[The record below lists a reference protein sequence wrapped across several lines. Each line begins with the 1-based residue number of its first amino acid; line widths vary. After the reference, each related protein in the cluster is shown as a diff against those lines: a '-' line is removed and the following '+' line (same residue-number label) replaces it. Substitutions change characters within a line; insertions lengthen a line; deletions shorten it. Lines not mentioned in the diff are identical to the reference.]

1 VKRPDGNKKGKTKLL
16 LPSAMEIEYLEK
28 LYLHEKSKKFIRPND
43 STRGPIK
50 RHLNEE

>member
-1 VKRPDGNKKGKTKLL
+1 MAKPIASAFLDGNLKLH
-16 LPSAMEIEYLEK
+16 
-28 LYLHEKSKKFIRPND
+28 LHEESQKFIGPND